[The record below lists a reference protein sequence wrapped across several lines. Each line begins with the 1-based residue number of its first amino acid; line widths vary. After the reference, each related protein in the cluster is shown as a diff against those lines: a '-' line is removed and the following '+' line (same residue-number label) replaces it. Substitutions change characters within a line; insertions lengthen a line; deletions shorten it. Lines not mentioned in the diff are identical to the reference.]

1 MKLVLWRAVLSPL
14 TSLQALLL
22 QRRSKIPLSYDTA
35 WRQARMLHAPDEM
48 VYRLH
53 GHQAG
58 PDLPDVPGPNR
69 SSAPDE
75 AGRNDA
81 SGSR

>member
-1 MKLVLWRAVLSPL
+1 MLSPL

-22 QRRSKIPLSYDTA
+22 QRRSKTPLSYDTA
-35 WRQARMLHAPDEM
+35 WRQARMLRAPDEM

-53 GHQAG
+53 GHQAT
-58 PDLPDVPGPNR
+58 PEFPNMPGPAR

-81 SGSR
+81 GGSR

>member
-14 TSLQALLL
+14 TSLHALLL
-22 QRRSKIPLSYDTA
+22 QRRSKTPLSYDTA

-53 GHQAG
+53 GHHARPSLSDM
-58 PDLPDVPGPNR
+58 PDPARPYPPDPT
-69 SSAPDE
+69 
-75 AGRNDA
+75 GRPEGRA
-81 SGSR
+81 R

>member
-22 QRRSKIPLSYDTA
+22 QRRSKTPLSYDTA

-53 GHQAG
+53 GHHAAPVLSDTPAPARPSPPDPTARPEGG
-58 PDLPDVPGPNR
+58 PR
-69 SSAPDE
+69 
-75 AGRNDA
+75 
-81 SGSR
+81 